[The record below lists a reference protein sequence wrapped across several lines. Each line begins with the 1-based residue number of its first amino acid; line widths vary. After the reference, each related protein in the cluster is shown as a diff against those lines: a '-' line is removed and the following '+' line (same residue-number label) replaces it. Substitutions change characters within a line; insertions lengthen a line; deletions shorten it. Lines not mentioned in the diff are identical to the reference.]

1 MRKKRRRNMR
11 KYEKFILIQAFL
23 LVILLGA
30 MGLHCYIQSKM
41 PHVIET
47 DTIFKTDT
55 LWRDTTIV
63 EKHFVPTTITKI
75 KTDTLYTSNGDTVQL
90 ETLSKTFERSVVSN
104 EDTADV
110 TIYTTGINTSLDS
123 LKMRFKTHSITNT
136 VEVTKYIEK
145 PIGSRFHIMPQV
157 GVGYGIF
164 KNNIDIYVG
173 VGLSYEL

>member
-1 MRKKRRRNMR
+1 MKDKWT
-11 KYEKFILIQAFL
+11 KIILIQAAF
-23 LVILLGA
+23 LVILF
-30 MGLHCYIQSKM
+30 GLFFATCYINSNRPNIIQ
-41 PHVIET
+41 T

-145 PIGSRFHIMPQV
+145 PRGSRFHIMPQV
-157 GVGYGIF
+157 GAGYGIF